1 MDSSG
6 LDPSSSTS
14 TFLQIISL
22 VFLLFLSGFFSAS
35 ETALISLSKIRL
47 RSMVDEGVKNAKL
60 IEKVLS
66 NQNKLISSIL
76 VGNNLVNIGA
86 SALATSFSIDAFG
99 SGAVGI
105 VTGALTL
112 LVLIFGE
119 ITPKTFATEK
129 AEKVCLVIIK
139 PIALCVTIFTPV
151 VAVLNVITGV
161 LFKILGCD
169 FNKKKPTITESEFI
183 TMVNV
188 GHEEGVIEVDER
200 EMINNVIGFGDSDA
214 KDIMVPRTNIIAVE
228 INSTFDELL
237 EIFKKEQFSRVPV
250 YRENIDDIVGII
262 SIKDCMFADNIEK
275 FDISAIM
282 RKPYFTY
289 ESKSCSELFSV
300 MRTKSLS
307 MAIILDEYGG
317 TSGIV
322 TLEDLLEEIVGDISD
337 EFDDE
342 TEEIKVI
349 KEDEFVVEG
358 SAKISDVNEMLGTS
372 FESEDFDSIG
382 GYVVGVIG
390 RFPEKGETIEE
401 NNIKFIIEE
410 TDRNRIEKM
419 RILK

>member
-1 MDSSG
+1 M
-6 LDPSSSTS
+6 DPSSLSS
-14 TFLQIISL
+14 II
-22 VFLLFLSGFFSAS
+22 FFIILLFLSGFFSAS
-35 ETALISLSKIRL
+35 ETALVSLSKIRL

-66 NQNKLISSIL
+66 NQSKLISTIL

-86 SALATSFSIDAFG
+86 SALATSFTIKFFG
-99 SGAVGI
+99 DKWIGV
-105 VTGALTL
+105 VTGILTF

-119 ITPKTFATEK
+119 ITPKTFSTQKSES
-129 AEKVCLVIIK
+129 VCIWVIK
-139 PIALCVTIFTPV
+139 PIALCCFIFTPI

-161 LFKILGCD
+161 IFKVMGCD
-169 FNKKKPTITESEFI
+169 FNKKIPTITESEFM

-188 GHEEGVIEVDER
+188 GHEEGVLEVDER
-200 EMINNVIGFGDSDA
+200 EMISNVMGFGDSDA
-214 KDIMVPRTNIIAVE
+214 KDIMTPRTAIVGVE
-228 INSTFDELL
+228 INSTYEEVLKV
-237 EIFKKEQFSRVPV
+237 FKEEQFSRLPV
-250 YRENIDDIVGII
+250 YKENIDDIVGII
-262 SIKDCMFADNIEK
+262 SFKDCM
-275 FDISAIM
+275 ISADIKNFNISKIM

-307 MAIILDEYGG
+307 MAVILDEYGG

-322 TLEDLLEEIVGDISD
+322 TLEDLLEEIVGEISD
-337 EFDDE
+337 EYDDE

-349 KEDEFVVEG
+349 RDNEYIVEG
-358 SAKISDVNEMLGTS
+358 STKISDVNDMIGTN

-401 NNIKFIIEE
+401 KDVKFIIEE
-410 TDRNRIEKM
+410 TGRNRIEKI
-419 RILK
+419 RILI

>member
-1 MDSSG
+1 MV
-6 LDPSSSTS
+6 L
-14 TFLQIISL
+14 L
-22 VFLLFLSGFFSAS
+22 VFLLMLSAFFSAS
-35 ETALISLSKIRL
+35 ETALTSLSKIRL
-47 RSMVDEGVKNAKL
+47 RNMVDDGVKNAKL

-66 NQNKLISSIL
+66 NQGKLISAIL

-86 SALATSFSIDAFG
+86 SALATSFAIDAFG
-99 SGAVGI
+99 NSVVGI
-105 VTGALTL
+105 VTGILTL

-119 ITPKTFATEK
+119 ITPKTFATQK
-129 AEKVCLVIIK
+129 SEKVCLWVIK
-139 PIALCVTIFTPV
+139 PISFCVFIFTPV
-151 VAVLNVITGV
+151 VIVLNFITGF
-161 LFKILGCD
+161 LFKIIGCD
-169 FNKKKPTITESEFI
+169 FDKKTPTITESEFL

-188 GHEEGVIEVDER
+188 GHEEGVLEVDER
-200 EMINNVIGFGDSDA
+200 EMISNVMGFGDFDA
-214 KDIMVPRTNIIAVE
+214 KDVMTPRTDIIAIDV
-228 INSTFDELL
+228 NSTYEEVL
-237 EIFKKEQFSRVPV
+237 EIFKKEQFSRLPV

-262 SIKDCMFADNIEK
+262 SIKDFIFLDNPK
-275 FDISAIM
+275 NFDINSTM

-307 MAIILDEYGG
+307 LAVILDEYGG

-342 TEEIKVI
+342 TEEIRAVR
-349 KEDEFVVEG
+349 ENEFIVDG
-358 SAKISDVNEMLGTS
+358 STKISDVNDMIGTN

-419 RILK
+419 RILI

>member
-1 MDSSG
+1 MDPDS
-6 LDPSSSTS
+6 LDPSSLSS
-14 TFLQIISL
+14 II
-22 VFLLFLSGFFSAS
+22 FFIILLFLSGFFSAS
-35 ETALISLSKIRL
+35 ETALVSLSKIRL

-66 NQNKLISSIL
+66 NQSKLISTIL

-86 SALATSFSIDAFG
+86 SALATSFTIKFFG
-99 SGAVGI
+99 DEWIGV
-105 VTGALTL
+105 VTGILTF

-119 ITPKTFATEK
+119 ITPKTFSTQKSES
-129 AEKVCLVIIK
+129 VCIWVIK
-139 PIALCVTIFTPV
+139 PIALCCFIFTPI

-161 LFKILGCD
+161 IFKVMGCD
-169 FNKKKPTITESEFI
+169 FNKKIPTITESEFM

-188 GHEEGVIEVDER
+188 GHEEGVLEVDER
-200 EMINNVIGFGDSDA
+200 EMISNVMGFGDSDA
-214 KDIMVPRTNIIAVE
+214 KDIMTPRTAIVGVE
-228 INSTFDELL
+228 INSTYEEVLKV
-237 EIFKKEQFSRVPV
+237 FKEEQFSRLPV
-250 YRENIDDIVGII
+250 YKENIDDIVGII
-262 SIKDCMFADNIEK
+262 SFKDCM
-275 FDISAIM
+275 ISADIKNFNISKIM

-307 MAIILDEYGG
+307 MAVILDEYGG

-322 TLEDLLEEIVGDISD
+322 TLEDLLEEIVGEISD
-337 EFDDE
+337 EYDDE

-349 KEDEFVVEG
+349 RDNEYIVEG
-358 SAKISDVNEMLGTS
+358 STKISDVNDMIGTN

-401 NNIKFIIEE
+401 KDVKFIIEE
-410 TDRNRIEKM
+410 TGRNRIEKI
-419 RILK
+419 RILI

>member
-1 MDSSG
+1 M
-6 LDPSSSTS
+6 DPSSLSS
-14 TFLQIISL
+14 II
-22 VFLLFLSGFFSAS
+22 FFIILLFLSGFFSAS
-35 ETALISLSKIRL
+35 ETALVSLSKIRL

-66 NQNKLISSIL
+66 NQSKLISTIL

-86 SALATSFSIDAFG
+86 SALATSFTIKFFG
-99 SGAVGI
+99 DEWIGV
-105 VTGALTL
+105 VTGILTF

-119 ITPKTFATEK
+119 ITPKTFSTQKSES
-129 AEKVCLVIIK
+129 VCIWVIK
-139 PIALCVTIFTPV
+139 PIALCCFIFTPI

-161 LFKILGCD
+161 IFKVMGCD
-169 FNKKKPTITESEFI
+169 FNKKIPTITESEFM

-188 GHEEGVIEVDER
+188 GHEEGVLEVDER
-200 EMINNVIGFGDSDA
+200 EMISNVMGFGDSDA
-214 KDIMVPRTNIIAVE
+214 KDIMTPRTAIVGVE
-228 INSTFDELL
+228 INSTYEEVLKV
-237 EIFKKEQFSRVPV
+237 FKEEQFSRLPV
-250 YRENIDDIVGII
+250 YKENIDDIVGII
-262 SIKDCMFADNIEK
+262 SFKDCM
-275 FDISAIM
+275 ISADIKNFNISKIM

-307 MAIILDEYGG
+307 MAVILDEYGG

-322 TLEDLLEEIVGDISD
+322 TLEDLLEEIVGEISD
-337 EFDDE
+337 EYDDE

-349 KEDEFVVEG
+349 RDNEYIVEG
-358 SAKISDVNEMLGTS
+358 STKISDVNDMIGTN

-401 NNIKFIIEE
+401 KDVKFIIEE
-410 TDRNRIEKM
+410 TGRNRIEKI
-419 RILK
+419 RILI

>member
-1 MDSSG
+1 MDPDS
-6 LDPSSSTS
+6 LDPSSLSS
-14 TFLQIISL
+14 II
-22 VFLLFLSGFFSAS
+22 FFIILLFLSGFFSAS
-35 ETALISLSKIRL
+35 ETALVSLSKIRL

-66 NQNKLISSIL
+66 NQSKLISTIL

-86 SALATSFSIDAFG
+86 SALATSFTIEFFG
-99 SGAVGI
+99 DEWIGV
-105 VTGALTL
+105 VTGILTF

-119 ITPKTFATEK
+119 ITPKTFSTQKSES
-129 AEKVCLVIIK
+129 VCIWVIK
-139 PIALCVTIFTPV
+139 PIALCCFIFTPI

-161 LFKILGCD
+161 IFKVMGCD
-169 FNKKKPTITESEFI
+169 FNKKIPTITESEFM

-188 GHEEGVIEVDER
+188 GHEEGVLEVDER
-200 EMINNVIGFGDSDA
+200 EMISNVMGFGDSDA
-214 KDIMVPRTNIIAVE
+214 KDIMTPRTAIVGVE
-228 INSTFDELL
+228 INSTYEEVLKV
-237 EIFKKEQFSRVPV
+237 FKEEQFSRLPV
-250 YRENIDDIVGII
+250 YKENIDDIVGII
-262 SIKDCMFADNIEK
+262 SFKDCM
-275 FDISAIM
+275 ISADIKNFNISKIM

-307 MAIILDEYGG
+307 MAVILDEYGG

-322 TLEDLLEEIVGDISD
+322 TLEDLLEEIVGEISD
-337 EFDDE
+337 EYDDE

-349 KEDEFVVEG
+349 RDNEYIVEG
-358 SAKISDVNEMLGTS
+358 STKISDVNDMIGTN

-401 NNIKFIIEE
+401 KDVKFIIEE
-410 TDRNRIEKM
+410 TGRNRIEKI
-419 RILK
+419 RILI

>member
-1 MDSSG
+1 MDSS
-6 LDPSSSTS
+6 SS
-14 TFLQIISL
+14 LQILLL
-22 VFLLFLSGFFSAS
+22 VFLLFLSGFFSSS
-35 ETALISLSKIRL
+35 ETALMSLSKIRL

-66 NQNKLISSIL
+66 NQGKLISAIL

-86 SALATSFSIDAFG
+86 SALATSFTMDVFG

-105 VTGALTL
+105 VTGILTF

-129 AEKVCLVIIK
+129 AETVCVWVVK
-139 PIALCVTIFTPV
+139 PIAFCMFIFTPI
-151 VAVLNVITGV
+151 VAVLNIITGF

-188 GHEEGVIEVDER
+188 GHEEGVLEVDER

-214 KDIMVPRTNIIAVE
+214 KDIMVPRTDIVAVE
-228 INSTFDELL
+228 INSTYEDVLKVFRE
-237 EIFKKEQFSRVPV
+237 EQFSRLPV
-250 YRENIDDIVGII
+250 YKENIDDIVGII
-262 SIKDCMFADNIEK
+262 SIKDCMFAENTDEFNIA
-275 FDISAIM
+275 DTM

-322 TLEDLLEEIVGDISD
+322 TLEDLLEEIVGEISD

-342 TEEIKVI
+342 TEEIKIV
-349 KEDEFVVEG
+349 KDDEFIVDG
-358 SAKISDVNEMLGTS
+358 SAKISDVNEIIGTN

-401 NNIKFIIEE
+401 NDIKFIIEE

-419 RILK
+419 RILI

>member
-1 MDSSG
+1 M
-6 LDPSSSTS
+6 DPSSLSS
-14 TFLQIISL
+14 II
-22 VFLLFLSGFFSAS
+22 FFIILLFLSGFFSAS
-35 ETALISLSKIRL
+35 ETALVSLSKIRL

-66 NQNKLISSIL
+66 NQSKLISTIL

-86 SALATSFSIDAFG
+86 SALATSFTIEFFG
-99 SGAVGI
+99 DEWIGV
-105 VTGALTL
+105 VTGILTF

-119 ITPKTFATEK
+119 ITPKTFSTQKSES
-129 AEKVCLVIIK
+129 VCIWVIK
-139 PIALCVTIFTPV
+139 PIALCCFIFTPI

-161 LFKILGCD
+161 IFKVMGCD
-169 FNKKKPTITESEFI
+169 FNKKIPTITESEFM

-188 GHEEGVIEVDER
+188 GHEEGVLEVDER
-200 EMINNVIGFGDSDA
+200 EMISNVMGFGDSDA
-214 KDIMVPRTNIIAVE
+214 KDIMTPRTAIVGVE
-228 INSTFDELL
+228 INSTYEEVLKV
-237 EIFKKEQFSRVPV
+237 FKEEQFSRLPV
-250 YRENIDDIVGII
+250 YKENIDDIVGII
-262 SIKDCMFADNIEK
+262 SFKDCM
-275 FDISAIM
+275 ISADIKNFNISKIM

-307 MAIILDEYGG
+307 MAVILDEYGG

-322 TLEDLLEEIVGDISD
+322 TLEDLLEEIVGEISD
-337 EFDDE
+337 EYDDE

-349 KEDEFVVEG
+349 RDNEYIVEG
-358 SAKISDVNEMLGTS
+358 STKISDVNDMIGTN

-401 NNIKFIIEE
+401 KDVKFIIEE
-410 TDRNRIEKM
+410 TGRNRIEKI
-419 RILK
+419 RILI